1 MYSYSKND
9 QKQLLNK
16 LLSKSIVDPYDAME
30 FGFIDD
36 VLSFETFVES
46 TCKGARISERNK
58 NKFAHPIMN
67 MVYEINMLL

>member
-1 MYSYSKND
+1 
-9 QKQLLNK
+9 
-16 LLSKSIVDPYDAME
+16 ME
-30 FGFIDD
+30 FGYIDD